1 MKPLRI
7 YPDTSVY
14 GGCFDAEFRSASE
27 KFFQEVR
34 EGRFG
39 LVISDLTN
47 RELIRAP
54 EAVRNLVQSLPQDKI
69 DQVETTPECWAL
81 QQAYLDAEVVGPRS
95 ADDALHIA
103 IATFYE
109 VDMVVSWNFK
119 HIVHFDKI
127 AGFESVNLLKG
138 YRTPRIY
145 SPMEVIE
152 P

>member
-1 MKPLRI
+1 M
-7 YPDTSVY
+7 
-14 GGCFDAEFRSASE
+14 
-27 KFFQEVR
+27 
-34 EGRFG
+34 
-39 LVISDLTN
+39 
-47 RELIRAP
+47 
-54 EAVRNLVQSLPQDKI
+54 QSLPQDKI